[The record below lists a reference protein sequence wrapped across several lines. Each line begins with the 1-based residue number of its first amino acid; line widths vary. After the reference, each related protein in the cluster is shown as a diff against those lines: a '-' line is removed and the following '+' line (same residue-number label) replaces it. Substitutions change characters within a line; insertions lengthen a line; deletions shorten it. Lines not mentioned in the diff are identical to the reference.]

1 MSPLRRPPA
10 AAGPP
15 FSTLVTI
22 TGPSLTTAKPSPF
35 ALRWI
40 LTGRLSAASDILFV
54 LTTAGIWRNLSKSNS
69 SIKYRL
75 KKLKYRYKLKFYGQG
90 CYWYR
95 IKYKHRETPD
105 TSRFVK
111 MAICPKLSWWSY
123 SCVTWH
129 VQNRAKCRKLTSP
142 VLWGFIDWDQT
153 VDRKTFAEFE
163 EDTHRYK
170 KFKVFDEASLS
181 LKQTKLDRE

>member
-1 MSPLRRPPA
+1 MARDVTDIVSNISTEKLRTRPGLLKWQFVQSWA
-10 AAGPP
+10 DGPIH
-15 FSTLVTI
+15 V
-22 TGPSLTTAKPSPF
+22 
-35 ALRWI
+35 
-40 LTGRLSAASDILFV
+40 
-54 LTTAGIWRNLSKSNS
+54 
-69 SIKYRL
+69 Y
-75 KKLKYRYKLKFYGQG
+75 
-90 CYWYR
+90 
-95 IKYKHRETPD
+95 
-105 TSRFVK
+105 
-111 MAICPKLSWWSY
+111 
-123 SCVTWH
+123 CVTWH